1 MLYDIYFMERTL
13 IGKLKNHIGE
23 TVSISGWVDVRRDHG
38 KLVFLDIRDSSEKVQ
53 VVCLP
58 AHAEAVAI
66 AQTLRPEWVV
76 SIEGNVN
83 ERPEKMRTDGQNG
96 NIELE
101 AVNILVLAR
110 AQELPFE
117 KDAKV
122 NLDTYLDYLPL
133 TLRTERSRAIF
144 KIQATIVEA
153 FRESLRAQGFTE
165 FQAPALVGG
174 DAEGG
179 AAAFRV
185 GYYYG
190 RQAYLA
196 TSPQLYKQIMVG
208 AFERVFA
215 TPKAFRGEKHATTR
229 HLSEYSSFDFE
240 MGFIR
245 DHRDVMAVIEAAIRT
260 IVAEVETR
268 HPEFRAIFGVER
280 PLMPET
286 FPMLK
291 LREAQ
296 EILGA
301 GEEPDLEPE
310 QERAICEWARREKGS
325 DFVFI
330 THYPVA
336 KRPFYTYEDESDPGF
351 TKSFDLLF
359 RGLEIT
365 TGGQRIHDY
374 DTLVGKMRERGL
386 DPEKFSFYLQAF
398 AYGMPPHGGSATGLE
413 RLTARLLNLPNV
425 KEAAL
430 FPRDLNR
437 IDTLLSGEHGT
448 DGAND

>member
-1 MLYDIYFMERTL
+1 MQRTL
-13 IGKLKNHIGE
+13 IGELGNHIGE

-38 KLVFLDIRDSSEKVQ
+38 RIMFLDIRDRSGKAQ
-53 VVCLP
+53 VICLP
-58 AHAEAVAI
+58 NHPEALAEA
-66 AQTLRPEWVV
+66 QNLKPEYVV
-76 SIEGNVN
+76 SIEGKVN
-83 ERPEKMRTDGQNG
+83 ERPEKMRTDEQNG
-96 NIELE
+96 GVELE
-101 AVNILVLAR
+101 AVGVTVLSR

-117 KDAKV
+117 KDTKM
-122 NLDTYLDYLPL
+122 NLDTHLDYLPL
-133 TLRTERSRAIF
+133 TLRTGRSMEIF

-153 FRESLRAQGFTE
+153 FRESMRSQGFTE

-179 AAAFRV
+179 AAAFKV
-185 GYYYG
+185 EYYYDQ
-190 RQAYLA
+190 QAYLA

-208 AFERVFA
+208 ALERAFT
-215 TPKAFRGEKHATTR
+215 TPKVFRGEKHATTR
-229 HLSEYSSFDFE
+229 HLSEYSSLDFE

-245 DHRDVMAVIEAAIRT
+245 DHRDVMEAIEAAIRT

-268 HPEFRAIFGVER
+268 HPEFRALFETER
-280 PLMPET
+280 PFLPEA
-286 FPMLK
+286 FPVLK

-296 EILGA
+296 NILGV
-301 GEEPDLEPE
+301 GGEPDLEPE
-310 QERAICEWARREKGS
+310 HERAICEWARREKGS
-325 DFVFI
+325 DFVFV

-336 KRPFYTYEDESDPGF
+336 KRPFYTYEDENDPGF

-365 TGGQRIHDY
+365 TGGQRVHDY
-374 DTLVGKMRERGL
+374 DILVEKMRAKGI

-398 AYGMPPHGGSATGLE
+398 KYGMPPHGGSATGLE

-437 IDTLLSGEHGT
+437 IDTLLSSDHGT
-448 DGAND
+448 NDAEDD